1 MTPFEYGSWQG
12 RASAF
17 ADMKYAGTTLSGG
30 QPVNSSICVEGFD
43 TAAFAVGSAEMAINL
58 CEYFLGIAKDLD

>member
-1 MTPFEYGSWQG
+1 
-12 RASAF
+12 
-17 ADMKYAGTTLSGG
+17 MKYAGTTLSGG

-58 CEYFLGIAKDLD
+58 CEYFLGIAKDLG